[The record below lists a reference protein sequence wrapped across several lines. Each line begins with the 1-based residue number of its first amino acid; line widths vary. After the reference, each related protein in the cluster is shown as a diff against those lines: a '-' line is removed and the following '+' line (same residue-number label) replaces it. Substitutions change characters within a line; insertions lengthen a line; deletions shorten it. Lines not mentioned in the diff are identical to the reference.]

1 MSDSKKIKAKLLRLL
16 TKKHNVEFDL
26 TNAKKVLVLKYDR
39 IGDMIVA
46 TPIFRELKNKYPNIS
61 ISVLASK
68 GNRDVIK
75 YNPYI
80 DNIYTNY
87 KNSLLNDLPGLLKL
101 RKEKFDVC
109 IELEHS
115 VIPHAILRLRIINP
129 KKVISIHKD
138 GRYGVKGS
146 ELQLYNFY
154 TKKDVKGHFGKI
166 WLDTLSFFKV
176 KPKSNKYDIFL
187 SDKERDKAK
196 NFVSNINSK
205 IKIGINLEG
214 SFKEKQ
220 IQPKELKQ
228 ICKGIYDNY
237 SNIKIVILATPD
249 KLEKTIK
256 IISKMGFDFVIPSYT
271 TETILDVA
279 ALIEQLDLIITP
291 DTSIVHVASA
301 FDKPIVSIHENNKD
315 SYRLWKP
322 ISTLSKTVFAKSSYG
337 LFDYSACDIIDE
349 SLEMINKIN
358 EVQIYREAK

>member
-1 MSDSKKIKAKLLRLL
+1 MSLVRNTSIIKYIKATFLKSLV
-16 TKKHNVEFDL
+16 KGQISNIDA
-26 TNAKKVLVLKYDR
+26 NQIKKVLFLKYEK

-46 TPIFRELKNKYPNIS
+46 TPVFRELKKKYPHIK
-61 ISVLASK
+61 IFVLASNINK
-68 GNRDVIK
+68 DLLNN
-75 YNPYI
+75 NPYI
-80 DNIYTNY
+80 DKVYIY
-87 KNSLLNDLPGLLKL
+87 KNNWLELFPILFKLK
-101 RKEKFDVC
+101 KYSFDVC
-109 IELEHS
+109 FEFEAK
-115 VIPHAILRLRIINP
+115 VATRAIIILKIIKP
-129 KKVISIHKD
+129 KFIAAVFKVN
-138 GRYGVKGS
+138 GRYGIS
-146 ELQLYNFY
+146 ADELKVYDFY
-154 TKKDVKGHFGKI
+154 TKKNNRDHWRDVC
-166 WLDTLSFFKV
+166 LDILSFLKI

-301 FDKPIVSIHENNKD
+301 FDKPIVSIHENNLD

-322 ISTLSKTVFAKSSYG
+322 ISTFNKTIFANSTYG
-337 LFDYSACDIIDE
+337 ICDYNVDDVVNSTLYF
-349 SLEMINKIN
+349 LENIGN
-358 EVQIYREAK
+358 

>member
-1 MSDSKKIKAKLLRLL
+1 MSDGKKIKAKLLKLL
-16 TKKHNVEFDL
+16 TKKHDIEFNLAD
-26 TNAKKVLVLKYDR
+26 AKKILVLKYDR

-46 TPIFRELKNKYPNIS
+46 TPIFRELKKKYPDIS

-68 GNRDVIK
+68 GNRDVLK

-87 KNSLLNDLPGLLKL
+87 KNSLLGDFSSLLNL
-101 RKEKFDVC
+101 RKERFDVC

-146 ELQLYNFY
+146 ELQLYDFY
-154 TKKDVKGHFGKI
+154 TKKDKKGHFGKI
-166 WLDTLSFFKV
+166 WLDTLNFFKV
-176 KPKSNKYDIFL
+176 KPVSNKYDIFL
-187 SDKERDKAK
+187 SNEERNKAK
-196 NFVSNINSK
+196 EFVSNIGSK

-220 IQPKELKQ
+220 IQPEELKQ

-237 SNIKIVILATPD
+237 SDIKIVILTTPN
-249 KLEKTIK
+249 KLGKTNK
-256 IISKMGFDFVIPSYT
+256 IISKMGFDFVIPSYAT
-271 TETILDVA
+271 DTILDVA

-301 FDKPIVSIHENNKD
+301 FDKPTVSIHENNKD

-337 LFDYSACDIIDE
+337 LFDYNVDQIIKY
-349 SLEMINKIN
+349 SLDFIRKLEGK
-358 EVQIYREAK
+358 

>member
-1 MSDSKKIKAKLLRLL
+1 MSDSKKIKAKLLKLL
-16 TKKHNVEFDL
+16 TKKNSVEFNL
-26 TNAKKVLVLKYDR
+26 TDAKKVLVLKYDR

-87 KNSLLNDLPGLLKL
+87 KNSLLKDLLSLLKL

-138 GRYGVKGS
+138 GRYGVKGG
-146 ELQLYNFY
+146 ELQLYDFY
-154 TKKDVKGHFGKI
+154 TKKNKEGHFGEI
-166 WLDTLSFFKV
+166 WLDTLSFFKI
-176 KPKSNKYDIFL
+176 KPRSNKYDIFL
-187 SDKERDKAK
+187 SDKEKNKAK
-196 NFVSNINSK
+196 KFVSNISSK

-220 IQPKELKQ
+220 IQPEELKQ

-237 SNIKIVILATPD
+237 SDIKIVILTTPN
-249 KLEKTIK
+249 KLGKTNK
-256 IISKMGFDFVIPSYT
+256 IISKMGFNFVIQSYAT
-271 TETILDVA
+271 DTILDVA

-337 LFDYSACDIIDE
+337 LFDYSVSDIVDA

-358 EVQIYREAK
+358 KV

>member
-1 MSDSKKIKAKLLRLL
+1 MSDSKKIKAKLLKLL
-16 TKKHNVEFDL
+16 TKKNSVEFNL
-26 TNAKKVLVLKYDR
+26 TDAKKVLVLKYDR

-87 KNSLLNDLPGLLKL
+87 KNSLLKDLLSLLKL

-146 ELQLYNFY
+146 ELQLYDFY
-154 TKKDVKGHFGKI
+154 TKKDKKGHFGKI
-166 WLDTLSFFKV
+166 WLDTLNFFKV
-176 KPKSNKYDIFL
+176 KPTSSKYDIFL
-187 SDKERDKAK
+187 SDEERNKAK
-196 NFVSNINSK
+196 EFVSKIESK
-205 IKIGINLEG
+205 IKIGINLDG
-214 SFKEKQ
+214 SFREKQ
-220 IQPKELKQ
+220 IQPKELRQ

-237 SNIKIVILATPD
+237 HDIKIIILTTPN
-249 KLEKTIK
+249 KLEKTNK
-256 IISKMGFDFVIPSYT
+256 IISNMGFDFVVPSYAT
-271 TETILDVA
+271 DTILDVA

-337 LFDYSACDIIDE
+337 LFDYSVSDIVDA

-358 EVQIYREAK
+358 KV

>member
-1 MSDSKKIKAKLLRLL
+1 MSDSKKIKAKFLKLL
-16 TKKHNVEFDL
+16 TKKNSVEFNL
-26 TNAKKVLVLKYDR
+26 TDAKKVLVLKYDR

-75 YNPYI
+75 YNPYV

-87 KNSLLNDLPGLLKL
+87 KNSFLKDLLSLLKL

-166 WLDTLSFFKV
+166 WLDTLSFFKI
-176 KPKSNKYDIFL
+176 KPRSNKYDIFL
-187 SDKERDKAK
+187 SDKEKNKAK
-196 NFVSNINSK
+196 KFVSNINS
-205 IKIGINLEG
+205 
-214 SFKEKQ
+214 
-220 IQPKELKQ
+220 
-228 ICKGIYDNY
+228 
-237 SNIKIVILATPD
+237 
-249 KLEKTIK
+249 
-256 IISKMGFDFVIPSYT
+256 
-271 TETILDVA
+271 
-279 ALIEQLDLIITP
+279 
-291 DTSIVHVASA
+291 
-301 FDKPIVSIHENNKD
+301 
-315 SYRLWKP
+315 
-322 ISTLSKTVFAKSSYG
+322 
-337 LFDYSACDIIDE
+337 
-349 SLEMINKIN
+349 
-358 EVQIYREAK
+358 